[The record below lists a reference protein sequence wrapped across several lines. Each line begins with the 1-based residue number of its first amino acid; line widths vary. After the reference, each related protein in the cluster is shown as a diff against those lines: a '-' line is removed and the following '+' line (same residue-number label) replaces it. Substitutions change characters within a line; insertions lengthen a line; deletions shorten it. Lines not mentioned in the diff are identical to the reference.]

1 MSKSLPEIFK
11 EVSFSEYTE
20 LLTCGKLEQVLVNAE
35 KRSVLMKFTF
45 GSLIDR
51 ALLLKMTEAIK
62 KTYKLNEVTARVVY
76 QGVAADDA
84 YYQSVKPILY
94 TMLPAS
100 ESLLGNSSASVEG
113 GCMVIRAANGC
124 ELFNSDRYKS
134 ALSAMFEQELGVS
147 LHVRFEANEEYDP
160 EAFLKM
166 QEEAER
172 EAVRRIRE
180 EVAPKGDEQ
189 MIYGKE
195 IPDDDEP
202 ISSLSEESGRVIL
215 KGRVFS
221 TDSRE
226 IRGGRMLFK
235 FDITDYTGSTTIKM
249 VERTDVVQK
258 VMEKVEKGMVVRLR
272 GVAQYD
278 KYDREVVVLLNDLMK
293 IKDPWVKTDDA
304 PEKRVELHV
313 HSKMSAMDGVSE
325 IKDLVKRA
333 AKWGHKAIA
342 VTDHGVVQAFPDAM
356 DAGKKNGIKILY
368 GVECY
373 LVDEES
379 ASAVSAG
386 AGHNFDDTFVV
397 FDLETTGLIAARD
410 EIIEIG
416 AVKTRNGEVIERF
429 SEFIKPS
436 REIPEKITEL
446 TGITNQM
453 VADAP
458 SVEEVLPRFLEF
470 CKDTVLVAHN
480 APFDTGFVRYAA
492 HRLDLP
498 FEFPVVDTLQLSRL
512 LLKELK
518 RHKLNLVAEHL
529 GVSLENHHRACDDA
543 EATAGIFFKL
553 VEKLL
558 EQGIESLEELENFC
572 NNDGDVLKKEYF
584 HAIILAKDM
593 VGLKNLYQLISES
606 HLKYFHKQPR
616 VPKHLFLQHRDGLMI
631 GSACEAGELYKALLH
646 GASEEK
652 IRSLAQF
659 YDYYEIQ
666 PLGNNE
672 FMVRNG
678 MIDTEGL
685 KNINRRI
692 VALGE
697 QYKKPVVATC
707 DVHFLD
713 PEDEVFRR
721 IIMKGMGFSDADQQ
735 APLYFRNTEEM
746 LAEFAYLGEEK
757 AYEVVVTNTNL
768 IADMIEDIKPIPDGT
783 FPPKIDGAEEEI
795 EQKSIERAEKI
806 YGSPLPELVKTRM
819 DRELGSIIKNGFS
832 VMYIIAERLVK
843 KSLEDGYMVGSRG
856 SVGSSF
862 VAYLTGITEV
872 NSLCPH
878 YICPNCKHSEFI
890 TDGVYGSGFDLPD
903 KTCPNCGTP
912 YKKDGHDIPF
922 ETFLGFDG
930 DKEPDIDLNFSGEYQ
945 AKAHKYTEVLFGEG
959 NVYRAGTISTLA
971 DKTAY
976 GYVKKYFEEKGQVV
990 HNAEIN
996 RLVQGCAGIRKTTG
1010 QHPGGI
1016 MVVPRYKNIFDFCPI
1031 QKPANDMSADS
1042 ITTHFDYHS
1051 ISGRML
1057 KLDILGHDDPTMIK
1071 MLEDLTGIDATT
1083 ISLDDKETMSIFT
1096 STEALGVTP
1105 EQIGSEV
1112 GTYAVPEF
1120 GTGFVR
1126 QMLCDTRPTT
1136 YSELVRISG
1145 LSHGTDVWLNNAQT
1159 LVNTGVAPLSKVICT
1174 RDDIMLYL
1182 IQCGVPDLPAFKIME
1197 KVRKGKGLTPEDEAL
1212 MRENN
1217 VPEWYIDSCNKIK
1230 YMFPKAHATAYVT
1243 MAFRIAWFKVHRA
1256 LDFYTAYLTVR
1267 ADAFDAGTMMGS
1279 SDDLRR
1285 QISAINAKED
1295 ATAKEKEKI
1304 TVLEVCIE
1312 MYERGIRFLP
1322 IDLYESD
1329 AVKFRKVDGK
1339 ILPPLSSLAGVGV
1352 SAAQNIVAAREEG
1365 AFFSKED
1372 LRIRSKVSKTVIE
1385 TLEAQGCLK
1394 GMHDSSQV
1402 TMFEF

>member
-11 EVSFSEYTE
+11 EMSFSPYID
-20 LLTCGKLEQVLVNAE
+20 LLNQGKLEQVLVNAE
-35 KRSVLMKFTF
+35 KRSVVLKFHF
-45 GSLIDR
+45 GALIDR
-51 ALLLKMTEAIK
+51 ALLLRMQSDIK
-62 KTYKLNEVTARVVY
+62 RTYRLSEVSA
-76 QGVAADDA
+76 QLSFEGVSLDDA
-84 YYQSVKPILY
+84 YYQALKPLLY

-100 ESLLGNSSASVEG
+100 EALLADSTAEVTG
-113 GCMVIRAANGC
+113 GRLLIHAGNGC
-124 ELFNSDRYKS
+124 ELFNSERYTTAIS
-134 ALSAMFEQELGVS
+134 ELIANELGMS
-147 LHVRFEANEEYDP
+147 IGVRFESTKTFDA
-160 EAFLKM
+160 EAFLQHQAEAEKEAVRKM
-166 QEEAER
+166 QEES
-172 EAVRRIRE
+172 
-180 EVAPKGDEQ
+180 APKGAEQ
-189 MIYGKE
+189 VLYGKE
-195 IPDDDEP
+195 IPEKVEP
-202 ISSLSEESGRVIL
+202 ISSISEASGRVSFI
-215 KGRVFS
+215 GRVFS
-221 TDSRE
+221 IEDRDL
-226 IRGGRMLFK
+226 RGGRKLLK
-235 FDITDYTGSTTIKM
+235 FDVTDYTGSMTVKM
-249 VERTDVVQK
+249 LDRSESVSRIA
-258 VMEKVEKGMVVRLR
+258 EKLKKGMVLR
-272 GVAQYD
+272 IRGSAQYD
-278 KYDREVVVLLNDLMK
+278 KYERELVVLLDDMMK
-293 IKDPWVKTDDA
+293 IEDPWVTTDDA

-325 IKDLVKRA
+325 IKDIVARA
-333 AKWGHKAIA
+333 AAWGHKAIA

-356 DAGKKNGIKILY
+356 DAGKKHGIKILY

-373 LVDEES
+373 LVDED
-379 ASAVSAG
+379 AAPAVSAG
-386 AGHNFDDTFVV
+386 ESRTFDDTFVV
-397 FDLETTGLIAARD
+397 FDLETTGLTAAHE

-416 AVKTRNGEVIERF
+416 AVKTKNGEIIDRF
-429 SEFIKPS
+429 SQFVKPS
-436 REIPEKITEL
+436 KEIPAKITEL
-446 TGITNQM
+446 TGISNEM

-458 SVEEVLPRFLEF
+458 SIETVLPEFLEF
-470 CKDTVLVAHN
+470 CKDAVLVAHN

-492 HRLDLP
+492 FRLGLP
-498 FEFPVVDTLQLSRL
+498 FEYPIVDTLELSRML
-512 LLKELK
+512 LPELK

-553 VEKLL
+553 VERLK
-558 EQGIESLEELENFC
+558 EKDIETLDEIDTLRNP
-572 NNDGDVLKKEYF
+572 DDVRNKNTF
-584 HAIILAKDM
+584 HAIILVKDM
-593 VGLKNLYQLISES
+593 VGMKNLYQIISES
-606 HLKYFHKQPR
+606 HLKYYHKRPR
-616 VPKHLFLQHRDGLMI
+616 VPKHLFLQHRDGLLI
-631 GSACEAGELYKALLH
+631 GSACEAGELYQALLH
-646 GASEEK
+646 QAPAER
-652 IRSLAQF
+652 IRALAQF
-659 YDYYEIQ
+659 YDYYEVQ

-678 MIDTEGL
+678 QMDTEGL
-685 KNINRRI
+685 KNIVRKI

-713 PEDEVFRR
+713 ARDEVFRR
-721 IIMKGMGFSDADQQ
+721 IIMKGMGFDDADQQ
-735 APLYFRNTEEM
+735 APLFFRNTEQM

-757 AYEVVVTNTNL
+757 AKEIVITNTNL
-768 IADMIEDIKPIPDGT
+768 IADMIEDLKPIPDGT

-795 EQKSIERAEKI
+795 EQKSIERAERI
-806 YGSPLPELVKTRM
+806 YGSPLPEMVKTRM
-819 DRELGSIIKNGFS
+819 DRELTSIIKNGFS

-903 KTCPNCGTP
+903 KTCPQCGTP

-945 AKAHKYTEVLFGEG
+945 ANAHKYTEVLFGEG

-990 HNAEIN
+990 HNAELN
-996 RLVQGCAGIRKTTG
+996 RLVQGCAGIKKTTG

-1071 MLEDLTGIDATT
+1071 MLEDLTGMDATT

-1120 GTGFVR
+1120 GTSFVR

-1212 MRENN
+1212 MREHE
-1217 VPEWYIDSCNKIK
+1217 VPEWYIESCNKIK

-1243 MAFRIAWFKVHRA
+1243 MAFRIAWFKVHRP

-1267 ADAFDAGTMMGS
+1267 ADAFDAATMTGS
-1279 SDDLRR
+1279 SDEMRR
-1285 QISAINAKED
+1285 MIADINAKED

-1304 TVLEVCIE
+1304 TALEVCIE
-1312 MYERGIRFLP
+1312 MYERGFRFLP
-1322 IDLYESD
+1322 IDLYRSE
-1329 AVKFRKVDGK
+1329 ATKFIQVDGK
-1339 ILPPLSSLAGVGV
+1339 ILPPLSSLGGVGESAAHSIV
-1352 SAAQNIVAAREEG
+1352 SARQEG
-1365 AFFSKED
+1365 AFFSKDD
-1372 LRIRSKVSKTVIE
+1372 LRVRAKISKSVIE
-1385 TLEAQGCLK
+1385 TLEQQGCLK
-1394 GMHDSSQV
+1394 GMHDSSQIN
-1402 TMFEF
+1402 MFEF